1 MFRFNT
7 LDKKNK
13 DLHKTQD
20 RMVLELDERS
30 KELTKYQKQME
41 TEKITINNKLTMQQQ
56 QIEKIENEKSIMMG
70 ERSE

>member
-1 MFRFNT
+1 
-7 LDKKNK
+7 
-13 DLHKTQD
+13 
-20 RMVLELDERS
+20 MVLELDERS

-70 ERSE
+70 ERSEQAAFKS